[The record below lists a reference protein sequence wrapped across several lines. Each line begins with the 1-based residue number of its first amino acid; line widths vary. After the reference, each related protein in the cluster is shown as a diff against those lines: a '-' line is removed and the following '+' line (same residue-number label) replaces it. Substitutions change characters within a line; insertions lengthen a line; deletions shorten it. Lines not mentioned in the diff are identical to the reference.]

1 MTEMNWQHLL
11 TRERLGVVSS
21 VDAQQWYRSTFQ
33 KDYDRLIFSAAFRRL
48 QDKTQVFP
56 LAQTDYV
63 RTRLTHSLE
72 VSSVARSIGMLV
84 GQHLANDLKIG
95 DFRASDL
102 GTILSAAALAHD
114 IGNPPFGHAGEDGIA
129 QFFADSSVGQK
140 ALSEMK
146 VAEQQDLLNFEGN
159 AQGFRLLTK
168 LQNAD
173 NEGGMQLSLSTL
185 ASMLKY
191 PCGSLERQKLNN
203 VALKKFNYFQSEK
216 KEFQYVVDTLGLLP
230 LLEEDGKPVAFAR
243 HPLVYLL
250 EAADDLCYTLVDIED
265 AYRLSL
271 VSSNLVIEFYQ
282 MIIDRYGGFPNKVK
296 RISRDKDKIE
306 YLRAYAMGLLIDEV
320 ATAFIEHES
329 EILQGKCTVDLLH
342 LIPSSKALAEI
353 KSYAYD
359 HIYVSKPVLEVGIA
373 GHEIIEG
380 LLKAFVGAVN
390 QEYYSGTTS
399 KSRMLL
405 SFLPD
410 QFLDKNRKLDEDPYI
425 RILKITDFISGMT
438 DRYAVHVYQMIS
450 GVHLTT

>member
-1 MTEMNWQHLL
+1 MTKMDWQHLL

-21 VDAQQWYRSTFQ
+21 VDTQQWYRSTFQ

-72 VSSVARSIGMLV
+72 VSSVARSIGVLV
-84 GQHLANDLKIG
+84 GQNLANSLSIG
-95 DFRASDL
+95 TFRASDI

-129 QFFADSSVGQK
+129 QFFADSLIGQK
-140 ALSEMK
+140 ALQEMSL
-146 VAEQQDLLNFEGN
+146 AEQQDLLHFEGN
-159 AQGFRLLTK
+159 AQAFRLLTK
-168 LQNAD
+168 LQNVD
-173 NEGGMQLSLSTL
+173 NDGGMQLSLSTL
-185 ASMLKY
+185 ASLIKY
-191 PCGSLERQKLNN
+191 PCGSLERQKLDN
-203 VALKKFNYFQSEK
+203 VALKKFNYFQAEK
-216 KEFQYVVDTLGLLP
+216 KQFRYVMDTLGLLP
-230 LLEEDGKPVAFAR
+230 LLIEDNEPVAWAR

-271 VSSNLVIEFYQ
+271 ISSHLVIEFYQ

-296 RISRDKDKIE
+296 RITRDKDKIE

-320 ATAFIEHES
+320 ANAFIQHEND
-329 EILQGKCTVDLLH
+329 IMQGKCTVDLLS
-342 LIPSSKALAEI
+342 LIPSSKALSEI

-359 HIYVSKPVLEVGIA
+359 NIYVSKPVLEVGIA

-390 QEYYSGTTS
+390 QEYYSGATS

-438 DRYAVHVYQMIS
+438 DRYAVRVYQMIS
-450 GVHLTT
+450 GAHLTT

>member
-1 MTEMNWQHLL
+1 
-11 TRERLGVVSS
+11 
-21 VDAQQWYRSTFQ
+21 
-33 KDYDRLIFSAAFRRL
+33 
-48 QDKTQVFP
+48 
-56 LAQTDYV
+56 
-63 RTRLTHSLE
+63 
-72 VSSVARSIGMLV
+72 
-84 GQHLANDLKIG
+84 
-95 DFRASDL
+95 
-102 GTILSAAALAHD
+102 
-114 IGNPPFGHAGEDGIA
+114 
-129 QFFADSSVGQK
+129 
-140 ALSEMK
+140 
-146 VAEQQDLLNFEGN
+146 
-159 AQGFRLLTK
+159 
-168 LQNAD
+168 
-173 NEGGMQLSLSTL
+173 MQLSLSTL

>member
-1 MTEMNWQHLL
+1 MTKMNWQHLL
-11 TRERLGVVSS
+11 TRERLGVANSN
-21 VDAQQWYRSTFQ
+21 DTQQWYRSTFQ

-84 GQHLANDLKIG
+84 GQHLSNNFSLG
-95 DFRASDL
+95 DFRASDI

-114 IGNPPFGHAGEDGIA
+114 IGNPPFGHAGEDGIG
-129 QFFADSSVGQK
+129 QFFADSPVGQK
-140 ALSEMK
+140 ALEEMSL
-146 VAEQQDLLNFEGN
+146 AEQQDLLNFEGN
-159 AQGFRLLTK
+159 AQAFRLLTK
-168 LQNAD
+168 LQNVD
-173 NEGGMQLSLSTL
+173 NDGGMQLSLSTL
-185 ASMLKY
+185 ASFIKY
-191 PCGSLERQKLNN
+191 PCGSLERKKINH
-203 VALKKFNYFQSEK
+203 VALKKFNFFQAEK
-216 KEFQYVVDTLGLLP
+216 ESFRYIVDRLGMVSLLKENNETI
-230 LLEEDGKPVAFAR
+230 AWAR

-250 EAADDLCYTLVDIED
+250 EAADDLCYSLVDVED

-271 VSSNLVIEFYQ
+271 ISSGLVINFYQ
-282 MIIDRYGGFPNKVK
+282 TIIDRYGGFPNKVK

-306 YLRAYAMGLLIDEV
+306 YLRAFAMGLLIDEV
-320 ATAFIEHES
+320 VAAFIKYEEQ
-329 EILQGKCTVDLLH
+329 ILKGECEVDLLS
-342 LIPSSKALAEI
+342 LIPSADALANI

-373 GHEIIEG
+373 GHEIIDG

-390 QEYYSGTTS
+390 QEYYLKSTS
-399 KSRMLL
+399 KSRMLI

-410 QFLDKNRKLDEDPYI
+410 QFLGPNRKLDDNPYL